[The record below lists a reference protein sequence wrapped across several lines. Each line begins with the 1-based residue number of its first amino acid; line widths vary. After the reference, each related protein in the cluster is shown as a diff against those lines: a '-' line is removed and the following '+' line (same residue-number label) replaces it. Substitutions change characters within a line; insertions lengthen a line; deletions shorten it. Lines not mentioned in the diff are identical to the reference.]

1 MLALV
6 AVIITDMHT
15 KDLLKNEEKTQY
27 MNTIFPLY
35 SLFGF
40 IVLHMMM
47 YAGNVYYWARYR
59 VNYSFIFECKPG
71 TELGFKQVLL
81 ISSGLSV
88 VTLAAILANLEMDMD
103 PNTRSYKAVT
113 ELLPLGLVI
122 VRNYAFNSNC
132 YLYACV
138 SKSLQTMFSRL

>member
-1 MLALV
+1 MATIKLTDVFSYEGGFFGCVLALV
-6 AVIITDMHT
+6 VVIITDMHT

-40 IVLHMMM
+40 IVFHMMM

-122 VRNYAFNSNC
+122 VRNSAFN
-132 YLYACV
+132 L
-138 SKSLQTMFSRL
+138 